1 MDEPPFL
8 IDGAR
13 VLAYA
18 ALGEGRVHTAVAEGV
33 ALDQARAAAVIEAL
47 GDGAVYLLHCN
58 ERWETLAAEP
68 HAGLE
73 AAQDAARAQ
82 YPGIEWR
89 PYRALSEE
97 ERAEIESTRAFL
109 KDLTRDFPGGG
120 ADLA

>member
-18 ALGEGRVHTAVAEGV
+18 EVGEGRAQTAVAEGV
-33 ALDQARAAAVIEAL
+33 VLDQARAAAVIESLA
-47 GDGAVYLLHCN
+47 DGATYLLHCN

-82 YPGIEWR
+82 YPGLEWR
-89 PYRALSEE
+89 PYRELSEAE
-97 ERAEIESTRAFL
+97 SAEIASTRAFL
-109 KDLTRDFPGGG
+109 QDLTRDFPGET
-120 ADLA
+120 